1 MICWIT
7 GRPASG
13 KTTLGRAVVAAIEAR
28 GARATLVDSDEVRED
43 ITPNPT
49 YSAEER
55 AIVYRAIAYV
65 ARRLAEQGV
74 IAIVS
79 ATAHEESLREAAR
92 EVAGPFVL
100 VHARCPLEVCEARD
114 PKGIYARARASAVG
128 TVPGV
133 HVPYREPIDA
143 DLTVDTD
150 RPLDPRAVDA
160 IVAQVQGTRATR

>member
-1 MICWIT
+1 MAVRPLIAWIT

-13 KTTLGRAVVAAIEAR
+13 KTTLGRALVAAIRAR
-28 GARATLVDSDEVRED
+28 GARATLVDSDELRD
-43 ITPNPT
+43 AITPNPT

-65 ARRLAEQGV
+65 ARRLADEGV

-79 ATAHEESLREAAR
+79 ATAHDESLREAAR

-100 VHARCPLEVCEARD
+100 IHARCPLEVCEARD
-114 PKGIYARARASAVG
+114 PKGIYARARRTEVG
-128 TVPGV
+128 TVPGI
-133 HVPYREPIDA
+133 HVPYREPTDA

-150 RPLDPRAVDA
+150 RPVDSAVVDA
-160 IVAQVQGTRATR
+160 ILVRLLR